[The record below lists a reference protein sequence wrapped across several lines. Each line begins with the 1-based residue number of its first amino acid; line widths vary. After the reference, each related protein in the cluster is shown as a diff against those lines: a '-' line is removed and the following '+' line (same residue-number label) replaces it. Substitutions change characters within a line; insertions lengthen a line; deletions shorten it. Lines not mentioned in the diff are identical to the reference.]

1 MLWKQGFWG
10 LLNDKGTAMYIILLL
25 FIIGFSFGGAKV
37 QEYKVSN
44 GATLIIK
51 ETKGK
56 GIVSGVILIKSGTHG
71 EEKRGLTNLM
81 ATLLTKGSKSY
92 NAYEIASAFEDYG
105 GSIYTSTAD
114 DYVEIGFSTKVEA
127 LKKAFDVLKS
137 ILTEPTFS
145 EEDIER
151 EKRNVIQSIRSRRE
165 RGHELASDTL
175 RRITYKGSNYEV
187 NPLGLEEDV
196 RSITREDIL
205 RRWQQVVVSKN
216 TVMSLV
222 GDFKKEEV
230 FPLVESFL
238 LSLPEGE
245 YTFEVVD
252 VPLKEDV
259 LEIVKRPGSQATIL
273 CAFDAPSYKGEEYF
287 AFKVL
292 DSVLGDGMTSKLFK
306 ELREKRGYAYAVYS
320 AYPTRLSSPRLN
332 AYIGTSAEKRDA
344 ALKDMVEVIKGVEIN
359 PEDIEIAKNKIV
371 GDFLL
376 AHQTRL
382 RQAWHLAF
390 FEVMGFG
397 WKLDLEYPERIKRVS
412 FEDIKKVREKY
423 LNHHHCVVVEP

>member
-1 MLWKQGFWG
+1 M
-10 LLNDKGTAMYIILLL
+10 MYIMLLL
-25 FIIGFSFGGAKV
+25 LILGLSFGGAKV

-51 ETKGK
+51 ETKGR
-56 GIVSGVILIKSGTHG
+56 GIISGVILIKSGTHG

-81 ATLLTKGSKSY
+81 ATLLTKGTKSY
-92 NAYEIASAFEDYG
+92 NSYEIASAFEDYG
-105 GSIYTSTAD
+105 GSIYTSTSD
-114 DYVEIGFSTKVEA
+114 DYVEIGFSTKVEG

-137 ILTEPTFS
+137 LLTEPTFS
-145 EEDIER
+145 QEDIER

-187 NPLGLEEDV
+187 NPLGLEEDI
-196 RSITREDIL
+196 RNITREDIL
-205 RRWQQVVVSKN
+205 KRWQQIVVSKN
-216 TVMSLV
+216 IVMSLV

-230 FPLVESFL
+230 SPLVEGFL
-238 LSLPEGE
+238 LSLPEE
-245 YTFEVVD
+245 KYSFEAI
-252 VPLKEDV
+252 DV
-259 LEIVKRPGSQATIL
+259 LMKENLLEVVKRPGSQATIL
-273 CAFDAPSYKGEEYF
+273 CAFDAPSYKNEEYF

-320 AYPTRLSSPRLN
+320 AYPTKLSSPRLT
-332 AYIGTSAEKRDA
+332 AYIGTSVEKRDD
-344 ALKDMVEVIKGVEIN
+344 ALRDMVEVIKGVEIT

-382 RQAWHLAF
+382 RQAWYLAF

-397 WKLDLEYPERIKRVS
+397 WRLDIEYPEKIKRVS
-412 FEDIKKVREKY
+412 FEEVKKVREKY
-423 LNHHHCVVVEP
+423 LNYHHCVVVEP